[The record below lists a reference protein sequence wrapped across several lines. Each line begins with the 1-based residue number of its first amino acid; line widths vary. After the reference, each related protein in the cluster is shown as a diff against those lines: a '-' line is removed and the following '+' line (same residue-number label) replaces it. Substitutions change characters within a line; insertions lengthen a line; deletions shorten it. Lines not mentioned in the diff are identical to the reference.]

1 MTRTVTEQAMRL
13 LAKSVSD
20 IAGEERRIADA
31 LMTTLRSDE
40 MIFAAPVHFGLHDM
54 APMTRHGMHGQTA
67 AMATNSTVH

>member
-31 LMTTLRSDE
+31 LVTSLRSNE
-40 MIFAAPVHFGLHDM
+40 KVFAAPVHFGLQDIEQITH
-54 APMTRHGMHGQTA
+54 HGIHGQTA
-67 AMATNSTVH
+67 AMAMNLTVH